1 MSRAERLLGLI
12 DELRRHHYAVTAHQL
27 ADATGVSLRT
37 LYRDIGSLRSQGA
50 PIEGEGGVGY
60 LLKPGFML
68 PPLMFP
74 EAEIE
79 ALAVG
84 ARWVIERTD
93 PELAEAA
100 KSALARIGAVLPR
113 KHDAFLQSDF
123 HIVGPPAAGML
134 SSVDIGTIRK
144 SIRRERKLIL
154 DYADVGGKATKR
166 VIWPFLIG
174 YFGQASLVAGWCEL
188 RQGIRHFRADRMKSI
203 TPTDERYPKGR
214 HALLKQW
221 HASEHRDAN

>member
-12 DELRRHHYAVTAHQL
+12 DELRKHHYAVTAHHL

-60 LLKPGFML
+60 ILKPGFML

-84 ARWVIERTD
+84 ARWVIQRTD

-113 KHDAFLQSDF
+113 KHDALLQSDF
-123 HIVGPPAAGML
+123 HIVGPSAPGMAATI
-134 SSVDIGTIRK
+134 DIAVIRK

-154 DYADVGGKATKR
+154 NYADGTGNPTKR

-188 RQGIRHFRADRMKSI
+188 RNGIRHFRTDRI
-203 TPTDERYPKGR
+203 GAVTPTDERYPNGR
-214 HALLKQW
+214 HALVKLW
-221 HASEHRDAN
+221 HAGEKHDE